1 VYLQVIGGSLLMTAG
16 AVAIAFSSA
25 TEGEY
30 SSWKEAAQ
38 RESDLYNVEPAYIAA
53 RMEGKEIDAKNHAR
67 TLLDWLLI
75 GGATLVFAAFGF
87 MASIP
92 EMEIHWGWL
101 AALTSAMLL
110 VLLAGG
116 VALWRITRFN

>member
-1 VYLQVIGGSLLMTAG
+1 MAAG
-16 AVAIAFSSA
+16 AVAIAVFSSA
-25 TEGEY
+25 TEGEGI
-30 SSWKEAAQ
+30 ELERAAQ
-38 RESDLYNVEPAYIAA
+38 RESDRYNIEPAYVAA
-53 RMEGKEIDAKNHAR
+53 RMEGKETNAKNHTR
-67 TLLDWLLI
+67 TLIDWLLI
-75 GGATLVFAAFGF
+75 GGATLTFAAFGL

-110 VLLAGG
+110 VLVAGG